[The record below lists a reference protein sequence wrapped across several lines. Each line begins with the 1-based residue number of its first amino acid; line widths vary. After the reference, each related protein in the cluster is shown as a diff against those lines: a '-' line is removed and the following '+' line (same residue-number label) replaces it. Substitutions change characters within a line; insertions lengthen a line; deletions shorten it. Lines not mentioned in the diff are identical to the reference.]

1 MSIKEESQIDNL
13 RARIAE
19 LENALAD
26 ADSEMEQVVSRMNT
40 AQIQVLE
47 LQEEREAAVNRT
59 RKLERELEAEKLKS
73 FEERFKS
80 LQT

>member
-40 AQIQVLE
+40 AQIRVLE